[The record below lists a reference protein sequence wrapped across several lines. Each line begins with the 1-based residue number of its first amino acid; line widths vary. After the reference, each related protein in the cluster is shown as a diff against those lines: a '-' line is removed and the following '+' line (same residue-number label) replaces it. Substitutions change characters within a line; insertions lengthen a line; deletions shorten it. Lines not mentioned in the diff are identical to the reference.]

1 MPDVTIEGG
10 THFNYIFFVL
20 MVEIVTK
27 LGTLKIDS
35 LHKHFIK
42 GLTNVIVQNCMLSL
56 TRCFCIS
63 VKFDFLFNPSFKDSF
78 KISIGVVIY
87 FKEYELDDSIFKSKH
102 IIF

>member
-27 LGTLKIDS
+27 LGTLKID
-35 LHKHFIK
+35 KVCTNIFIK
-42 GLTNVIVQNCMLSL
+42 GLTNVSVQNCMLSL
-56 TRCFCIS
+56 TRSSCIS
-63 VKFDFLFNPSFKDSF
+63 VKFGFLFNPSFKDSF

-87 FKEYELDDSIFKSKH
+87 FRKYELENSIFKSKH
-102 IIF
+102 